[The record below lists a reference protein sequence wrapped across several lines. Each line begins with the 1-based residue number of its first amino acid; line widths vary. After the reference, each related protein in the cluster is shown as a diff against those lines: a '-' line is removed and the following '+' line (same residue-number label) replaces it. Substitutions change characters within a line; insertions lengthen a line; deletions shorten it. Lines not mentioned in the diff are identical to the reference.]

1 MKINCFKKQNHLIYT
16 WWDKV
21 FKGTVVNRTWFSMHW
36 GSLEITR
43 TVPLNKVLLVL
54 QLTHSFQMY
63 KKILYFVIIFQIVIF
78 FFIEIYNKKCRPTLH
93 NSFSSPPPSYIH
105 GKLMV
110 LHSADANLF
119 FPFPNLFS
127 IIYSVLNHI

>member
-36 GSLEITR
+36 GSLEITL

-93 NSFSSPPPSYIH
+93 NSFSSPHLWFST
-105 GKLMV
+105 
-110 LHSADANLF
+110 DANLF